1 MLSSFSENAAIHQ
14 TLPSRARPIED
25 YLDKLVDLQPD
36 SIIIEQF
43 RTGQTVC
50 MSETFAG
57 IPNRIFPYPF
67 DDPALAEDIR
77 VKAIIQTPET
87 RSCLQ
92 GIQTEIG
99 QCEGSI
105 TLSTAG
111 FLHRRSSDF
120 ALDIFLLSGT
130 QIYFVAQERVIL
142 MNAGDRLIIRPDT
155 PFAVYTIDHSLSVE
169 RALFSPQQFPLP
181 NLTDI
186 GSLLTVYVCL
196 MAIGGSEATET
207 YMNVI
212 ESLLPEGT
220 LTEDTPNHKIAQATV
235 DLYQLWDGQRKSKQ
249 EK

>member
-1 MLSSFSENAAIHQ
+1 MLSSFSEYAAIHQ

-36 SIIIEQF
+36 LILIEQF
-43 RTGQTVC
+43 RTGQTAC

-57 IPNRIFPYPF
+57 IPNRIFPYQF

-77 VKAIIQTPET
+77 VKATMQTPET
-87 RSCLQ
+87 RSRLH
-92 GIQTEIG
+92 GIQTEIDR
-99 QCEGSI
+99 CEGST
-105 TLSTAG
+105 TLSSAG

-120 ALDIFLLSGT
+120 TLDIFLLSGT
-130 QIYFVAQERVIL
+130 QIYFIAQERVVL

-181 NLTDI
+181 KLTDI

-207 YMNVI
+207 YMNAI

-220 LTEDTPNHKIAQATV
+220 LTEDTPNRKITQATI

>member
-1 MLSSFSENAAIHQ
+1 MLSSFSENAACHQ

-36 SIIIEQF
+36 SILVEQF
-43 RTGQTVC
+43 LTGQTAC

-57 IPNRIFPYPF
+57 ILNRIFPYPF

-87 RSCLQ
+87 RNYLH
-92 GIQTEIG
+92 GIQTDID
-99 QCEGSI
+99 QCEGST

-111 FLHRRSSDF
+111 YLYRSSSEF

-155 PFAVYTIDHSLSVE
+155 PFAVYTIDHSLSVK
-169 RALFSPQQFPLP
+169 RALFSPQHFPLP

-220 LTEDTPNHKIAQATV
+220 LTEDTPNRKITQATI
-235 DLYQLWDGQRKSKQ
+235 DLYQLWDCQRKSNQ